1 MPYNLPGFASEL
13 RDTRMYLTNA
23 TTSGRDRILI
33 LGTAVDGPVNI
44 PVVVNRVDDADRLFG
59 EYTGDSYGATLLPA
73 LHQALSAGAGEV
85 RVMRVGGEYAKLTL
99 KDEAENEVLEVRG
112 QYPGVKYNSVKVEV
126 AEGTEG
132 KELIITDLLGV
143 DHKYILKNYASYG
156 SLAQAINSQANDA
169 SAVVVG
175 AVGASVEL
183 ALASAET
190 LAGGDDGINKTQ
202 EQLYTA
208 MSDALDL
215 LVDYD
220 VDIIVVAGLY
230 VTVNGSSVGF
240 EAANLLAKHCYEAS
254 QRVGERHGV
263 IAVQPIEN
271 PTLDAIKNTVDALA
285 QSDVNLQHDS
295 IVGSNGE
302 PLDVGK
308 YISIVFAE
316 PIYSDHKLGVYTSDG
331 ASSYA
336 GLITTLAPESA
347 TTNKVVNGVQ
357 GMRYIL
363 SPAQLNNLASKRF
376 VTLRNRVGRGVV
388 VTDGVTAARPGSD
401 YGRLSTVRIVNAA
414 IGVTREATE
423 PFIGEAGTPQH
434 FNSMQTAIESGLSAM
449 KMAGA
454 IVDYRFTILANPM
467 DLARGEAVIELELVP
482 AFELRKIKTVVTVR
496 ASFDDAQ

>member
-1 MPYNLPGFASEL
+1 MPYNLPDCF
-13 RDTRMYLTNA
+13 RVTRHSYVPTK

-33 LGTAVDGPVNI
+33 LVLLLMVLSLFLLWLTVLTMPIDFSANI
-44 PVVVNRVDDADRLFG
+44 LRFLR
-59 EYTGDSYGATLLPA
+59 ATLLPA

-99 KDEAENEVLEVRG
+99 KDEAENEVFEVRG
-112 QYPGVKYNSVKVEV
+112 QYPGVKYNGVKVEV
-126 AEGTEG
+126 AEGTDG

-271 PTLDAIKNTVDALA
+271 PTLDAIKNTVDVLA

-331 ASSYA
+331 K
-336 GLITTLAPESA
+336 LIRWFNYHLGSRVS

-363 SPAQLNNLASKRF
+363 SPAQLNNLAS
-376 VTLRNRVGRGVV
+376 
-388 VTDGVTAARPGSD
+388 
-401 YGRLSTVRIVNAA
+401 
-414 IGVTREATE
+414 
-423 PFIGEAGTPQH
+423 
-434 FNSMQTAIESGLSAM
+434 SA
-449 KMAGA
+449 
-454 IVDYRFTILANPM
+454 L
-467 DLARGEAVIELELVP
+467 
-482 AFELRKIKTVVTVR
+482 
-496 ASFDDAQ
+496 